1 MKPIAWLKQRTRRKR
16 DLEEDETKVREG
28 FWRKL
33 GRNLGRVPFVD
44 DLVAAYFA
52 AFDPKTPASAKAI
65 LIGALIYFIMPADI
79 IPDVLIGTGF
89 LDDASVLAYALAT
102 TRKHLLPS
110 HYARARRALA
120 KQPVER
126 LSAGTARWQEAG
138 H

>member
-1 MKPIAWLKQRTRRKR
+1 MKPITWLKQRTRRSC
-16 DLEEDETKVREG
+16 DLEDDATTVREG

-33 GRNLGRVPFVD
+33 GRTLGRLPFAD

-52 AFDPKTPASAKAI
+52 AFDPKTPTSVKAI
-65 LIGALIYFIMPADI
+65 LIGALVYFIMPVDI

-102 TRKHLLPS
+102 ARKHLLPS
-110 HYARARRALA
+110 HYARARRTLA

-126 LSAGTARWQEAG
+126 LSSGTARWQEAG
-138 H
+138 I